1 MEEFTMSVEEG
12 LRLAKRVYAGKDRY
26 AEAPPRQTAE
36 MERSRASLIPKA
48 PMLYAVIVDPA
59 IVDNPDIPS
68 YQPHVYGRC
77 DPPALIPLHMK
88 EIAVTTDCYIDT
100 AFISVRG
107 RWRLHCVMGSRRCD
121 CRLVVPFGE
130 QGSILG
136 VEVNFA
142 RRSYFTQ
149 VVHREVDQNKE
160 KFIKNEHKGFLKPT
174 IFSLMIPQV
183 DGGCEISIYI
193 SWSQKLLYKDGHFS
207 FRMPFTF
214 PEYVTPFTRMAEK
227 QEKIQLNVNT
237 GTEKEVIF
245 HELTHAL
252 KEKSRHVGR
261 FSFLYEADAENWST
275 KDFEFSYSVFSSDI
289 YGGIMLN
296 SPSMHDLD
304 QRNMFCLCLYPGSNQ
319 MGKVFR
325 KEVIF
330 LVDISGSMQG
340 KPLESVKSALLSILP
355 ELAPTDCFNIIAFN
369 EEMYSFSSFL
379 EPANVD
385 LLESTTQWI
394 SKNLIAC
401 GGTNIMRPLNEALRM
416 FDENSIQ
423 SLGLLSKTKDAVP
436 YIFLVTDGA
445 VENERT
451 VCHTVKSHV
460 ENGGSLSPRICTF
473 GIGSYC
479 NHYFL
484 QMLSSVSRG
493 KYGAA
498 YDQDSIEPE
507 MQKWFRK
514 ALFPVLTNITVDA
527 FDDLKAF
534 EVYPWKLPDLLI
546 ECPLIISGRYEGKF
560 PNTVKVEGRSADM
573 NEKVINLKVRNST
586 DIPIE
591 KVFVKQ
597 QIDLLTAQAWFF
609 ESMELEEKIAKLSIQ
624 WGIPS
629 EYTLMI
635 VRIEAVEQDMMKK
648 KQAIDEAV
656 SLVHYVTLGFG
667 NQIATV
673 ENIPP
678 GSEEP
683 RDPNAFA
690 VLGKAVSCCNG
701 FCDCFCCFCLIK
713 TCSKMS
719 DQCLIVLTQLCS
731 ALSCFACSECC
742 VQVCCDSG

>member
-12 LRLAKRVYAGKDRY
+12 LRLAKRVSAGKDRY
-26 AEAPPRQTAE
+26 TEAPPRQQAE

-88 EIAVTTDCYIDT
+88 EIAVKTDCYLDT
-100 AFISVRG
+100 ALISVRG
-107 RWRLHCVMGSRRCD
+107 RWRLHCVMSSRRCD

-142 RRSYFTQ
+142 RKSYFTQ

-160 KFIKNEHKGFLKPT
+160 RFIKNEHKGFLKPT

-183 DGGCEISIYI
+183 
-193 SWSQKLLYKDGHFS
+193 FS
-207 FRMPFTF
+207 
-214 PEYVTPFTRMAEK
+214 
-227 QEKIQLNVNT
+227 N
-237 GTEKEVIF
+237 
-245 HELTHAL
+245 
-252 KEKSRHVGR
+252 
-261 FSFLYEADAENWST
+261 
-275 KDFEFSYSVFSSDI
+275 DI
-289 YGGIMLN
+289 YGGILLN

-304 QRNMFCLCLYPGSNQ
+304 QRNMFCLCLYPGSNP

-379 EPANVD
+379 EPANVHIA
-385 LLESTTQWI
+385 TII
-394 SKNLIAC
+394 SCKC
-401 GGTNIMRPLNEALRM
+401 CHPL
-416 FDENSIQ
+416 
-423 SLGLLSKTKDAVP
+423 
-436 YIFLVTDGA
+436 
-445 VENERT
+445 VEVNM
-451 VCHTVKSHV
+451 VLHMIK
-460 ENGGSLSPRICTF
+460 
-473 GIGSYC
+473 
-479 NHYFL
+479 
-484 QMLSSVSRG
+484 
-493 KYGAA
+493 
-498 YDQDSIEPE
+498 PE

-573 NEKVINLKVRNST
+573 NEVVVNLKVQNST

-609 ESMELEEKIAKLSIQ
+609 ESMQLEEKVAKLSIQ

-629 EYTLMI
+629 EYTVMI

-648 KQAIDEAV
+648 KQDETRHNKAIDEAV
-656 SLVHYVTLGFG
+656 TLVHYVTVGFG
-667 NQIATV
+667 NQIATL
-673 ENIPP
+673 ENLPP
-678 GSEEP
+678 GCEEP

-690 VLGKAVSCCNG
+690 ALGKAVSCCSG

-719 DQCLIVLTQLCS
+719 DQCLIALTQLCS

-742 VQVCCDSG
+742 VQHKNFNFYIKKLKNIIKILIFFKFILNVKNLLFPKKNLR